1 VSDARTRLEPQATPA
16 EAEAVRQAL
25 AALGLIEPAEPPASQ
40 DGDETRT
47 PPNRGLTP

>member
-25 AALGLIEPAEPPASQ
+25 AALGLIEPSPPQGDGEREP
-40 DGDETRT
+40 
-47 PPNRGLTP
+47 